1 VSLEQNEN
9 NIIESQVIQTKTY
22 EVNRATFGIDSQ
34 ILQSESRLFK
44 DKDLLQDEYKNNKS

>member
-1 VSLEQNEN
+1 MSLEQNEN